1 MAKREFLK
9 NRYDKIFEEVQRQVQ
24 QAHTQ
29 TLNRQDLI
37 KKIEKRMGV
46 KLLVYVSKLN
56 YPIDYNDIHI
66 IGSMLESIGDTDN
79 ISLLIQSGGGVG
91 TVAEK
96 IVEMIRHYCKEKT
109 FTVVVPNVAKSAATM
124 IALGADEIIMGVTS
138 ELGPIDPQMQIIQGG
153 VPHWISAQSFIDARY
168 RLEALTKDAIVK
180 NEPYQPDIAQ
190 LSAINSGFI
199 DYCEKS
205 ISFAKDFTIKYLQKF
220 MLKKLNDAHSLAESI
235 ANDLTSA
242 SKYFTHGRT
251 ISARAIKDNPPLD
264 KLNVQELPKES
275 DEWKM
280 LFELYLRSELYLDM
294 DNQPH
299 QRKGKLFEAAKFS
312 MVTSFPA

>member
-1 MAKREFLK
+1 METQERIK
-9 NRYDKIFEEVQRQVQ
+9 NRYDEIFKEVQQQVQ
-24 QAHTQ
+24 HAHTQ
-29 TLNRQDLI
+29 TLNRQRLI
-37 KKIEKRMGV
+37 AQIQEKLGT

-66 IGSMLESIGDTDN
+66 IGSMLESVGDADN
-79 ISLLIQSGGGVG
+79 IDLFIQSAGGVG

-96 IVEMIRHYCKEKT
+96 IVEMIRHYCKKQ
-109 FTVVVPNVAKSAATM
+109 FTVIVPNVAKSAATM
-124 IALGADEIIMGVTS
+124 IALAADKIVMGVTS
-138 ELGPIDPQMQIIQGG
+138 ELGPIDPQILIIQSG
-153 VPHWISAQSFIDARY
+153 VQHMISAQSFIDARD
-168 RLEALTKDAIVK
+168 RLEELTKQAVAK
-180 NEPYQPDIAQ
+180 NEPYQPYIAQ

-205 ISFAKDFTIKYLQKF
+205 MLFAKDFAVKYLQKY
-220 MLKKLNDAHSLAESI
+220 MLNKEKDAHVLADSI
-235 ANDLTSA
+235 AKDLTSA

-251 ISARAIKDNPPLD
+251 ISARAMKENPPLD
-264 KLNVQELPKES
+264 KLSVQELSKES
-275 DEWKM
+275 EEWKM

-299 QRKGKLFEAAKFS
+299 QRKGKLFEAGKFS